1 MTWSYGVS
9 AAAIVSACLMTGN
22 VAGAAD
28 SLQSEL
34 EASGFELVHERYVD
48 NNWELFS
55 TSADGKSSRNLTNTP
70 DVHELY
76 PQVSPNGKWI
86 CFIVDE
92 GKGRN
97 TKRSVWVM
105 NAVSGDRKLVSEYAR
120 QPFWHPNSR
129 TLGYLPQEYKKF
141 NIVDYFSKG
150 MVYYDV
156 ESGES
161 RPHPNSARLHHL
173 YNPSFSADGRWIA
186 STVHAGMGFSHAIL
200 LIEAEGDRIL
210 NLEIRGCRPCLS
222 PDGSRIAW
230 GPGDHE
236 LRVAELDLS
245 AETPKVGKT
254 LLSVKDA
261 SNKIYHV
268 DFSPDGNYISFSR
281 GPNGKGDI
289 NKPGTH
295 EAACEMVGVFARDWD
310 LVVTSATPRDSL
322 DLNSGRQ
329 NEFRT
334 ITSGGASNKESDWW
348 KPSGGTSK

>member
-1 MTWSYGVS
+1 MSLTCRTLAVAMAAVCMAFGGV
-9 AAAIVSACLMTGN
+9 AIATDDLR
-22 VAGAAD
+22 AD
-28 SLQSEL
+28 LDSR
-34 EASGFELVHERYVD
+34 GFELVHERYND
-48 NNWELFS
+48 NNWELYS
-55 TSADGKSSRNLTNTP
+55 TSADGKTSRNLTNTP

-76 PQVSPNGKWI
+76 PQVSPDGKWI

-92 GKGRN
+92 GQGRS

-105 NAVSGDRKLVSEYAR
+105 DSKSGARKLVAEYAR
-120 QPFWHPNSR
+120 QPFWHPDSR

-150 MVYYDV
+150 MVYHDV

-161 RPHPNSARLHHL
+161 RPHPNADKLHHL

-210 NLEIRGCRPCLS
+210 NLEIPGCRPCLS

-236 LRVAELDLS
+236 LRVAELDLN
-245 AETPKVGKT
+245 AKTPKVGKT
-254 LLSVKDA
+254 LFAVKDA
-261 SNKIYHV
+261 SNKIYHI
-268 DFSPDGNYISFSR
+268 DFSPDGNFISFSR

-289 NKPGTH
+289 TKPGTH

-310 LVVTSATPRDSL
+310 LVVTSAAPRATL
-322 DLNSGRQ
+322 DLNGDRDE
-329 NEFRT
+329 EFQT

-348 KPSGGTSK
+348 RPSGGDSK